1 MTLRAMLAGAFTP
14 GRASHARQVK
24 GEKSEEC
31 SKNLVTMTAGRQLS
45 DALAEDQ
52 FYIDNGM
59 DHLL

>member
-1 MTLRAMLAGAFTP
+1 MLAGAFAP

-45 DALAEDQ
+45 DTLAEDQ